1 MVNKKAALLIDEIMN
16 KNHTEEGWFDLQRRV
31 TEFLLNEATKEEEEY
46 FTDSGAGEMLYMIC
60 SGYTYFKKEKE

>member
-1 MVNKKAALLIDEIMN
+1 MSKKVDQLINEIMN
-16 KNHTEEGWFDLQRRV
+16 KNHTEEGWLDLQRRA